1 MNAANAVPAVLL
13 YYDAPTDAEP
23 VRVATQTAAHM
34 LSDVDAAAGEVTR

>member
-23 VRVATQTAAHM
+23 VRVATQTAARGGD
-34 LSDVDAAAGEVTR
+34 SGVVEGDGGRP